1 MHTTASTSTVDRAVS
16 NLAPGRIVGGIGG
29 LAFAAVVILQNLLRA
44 SAPAAG
50 AAPSDVISY
59 YDSHRGITAVLAV
72 TFAISGVA
80 LAAFAGA
87 MYDRLAHGR
96 VRAAAFAGLVGIA
109 GIVASFSLVVAT
121 DVALSVYVNAGGA
134 SLDTTQAL
142 WIVHNSVFAVL
153 FLSIAIAVAGLS
165 AAASAEGLLGAVWRP
180 IGAIGGLLLAVGAA
194 AAPAIADGS
203 KVMLVS
209 LAGFLAW
216 LAFVLA
222 ASVALL
228 RESKGGQ

>member
-1 MHTTASTSTVDRAVS
+1 MHTTASSSTVDRAVS

-50 AAPSDVISY
+50 AAPGDVISY
-59 YDSHRGITAVLAV
+59 YASHRGITAVLAV

-121 DVALSVYVNAGGA
+121 DVALSVYVGTGGA

-153 FLSIAIAVAGLS
+153 FLSIGIAVAGLS
-165 AAASAEGLLGAVWRP
+165 AAASAEGLLGAIWRP
-180 IGAIGGLLLAVGAA
+180 IGAIGGLLLAVGAG

-228 RESKGGQ
+228 RESKG